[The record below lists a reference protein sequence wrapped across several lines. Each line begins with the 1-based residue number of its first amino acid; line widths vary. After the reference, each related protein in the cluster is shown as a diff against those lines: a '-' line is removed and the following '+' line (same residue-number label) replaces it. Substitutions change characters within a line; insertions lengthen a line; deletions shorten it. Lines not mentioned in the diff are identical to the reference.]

1 MISKIEVEVFG
12 YLALAVLRHELT
24 FWASMVRNYHQSQ
37 IAVFV
42 ECEEKM
48 EGEESLFAKRSP

>member
-1 MISKIEVEVFG
+1 MISKIEVEVFE
-12 YLALAVLRHELT
+12 YPVLAVLRHGLT
-24 FWASMVRNYHQSQ
+24 FWARMVRNYHPNR

-42 ECEEKM
+42 VYGEMM